1 MSALEVNVK
10 SRGIIK
16 IPLHR
21 AEVKIEGNLP
31 EDDSEDDLDLA
42 IEEIEEPPSNP
53 NEPVGLRK

>member
-1 MSALEVNVK
+1 MI
-10 SRGIIK
+10 GK
-16 IPLHR
+16 ITIPFHR
-21 AEVKIEGNLP
+21 AEVNIEGNLP